1 MSSVA
6 ALRRFTTEQFHAME
20 RTGILAP
27 DERIELID
35 GELIEIAPI
44 SARHLQTVNRLTRA
58 LIAVVGDP
66 AIVSVQNPVA
76 LADDSEPQPDLSLLR
91 RESETAVRIPDADD
105 VLLLI
110 EVADT
115 TLHYDRTIKLPL
127 YAKHG
132 IREVWIVNLEDG
144 VVEIYR
150 EPEDGSYRLKLER
163 GAGAALAPSALPSA
177 EIALSTVLAA

>member
-1 MSSVA
+1 MG
-6 ALRRFTTEQFHAME
+6 RI
-20 RTGILAP
+20 GILAP
-27 DERIELID
+27 DERVELVD
-35 GELIEIAPI
+35 GELIEMAPI
-44 SARHLQTVNRLTRA
+44 GARHLQAVNRLTRA
-58 LIAVVGDP
+58 LIAAIGDT

-76 LADDSEPQPDLSLLR
+76 LADDSEPQPDVSLLR
-91 RESETAVRIPDADD
+91 KESETAVRIPNAND

-115 TLHYDRTIKLPL
+115 TLQYDRTVKLPL

-132 IREVWIVNLEDG
+132 IREVWIVNLTGG

-150 EPEDGSYRLKLER
+150 EPEDGAYRVRLER
-163 GAGAALAPSALPSA
+163 GAGAALAPSALPAA

>member
-1 MSSVA
+1 MG
-6 ALRRFTTEQFHAME
+6 

-35 GELIEIAPI
+35 GELIAMAPI
-44 SARHLQTVNRLTRA
+44 GAQHLQTVNRLTRA
-58 LIAVVGDP
+58 LIAAVGDA
-66 AIVSVQNPVA
+66 AIVSVQNPVV
-76 LADDSEPQPDLSLLR
+76 LADDSEPQPDVSLLR
-91 RESETAVRIPDADD
+91 KESETAVRIPDAND
-105 VLLLI
+105 VLLVI

-115 TLHYDRTIKLPL
+115 TLQYDRTIKLPL

-132 IREVWIVNLEDG
+132 IREVWIVNVKDG

-150 EPEDGSYRLKLER
+150 QPEDGSYRVKLER
-163 GAGAALAPSALPSA
+163 GAGDGLAPSALPSA